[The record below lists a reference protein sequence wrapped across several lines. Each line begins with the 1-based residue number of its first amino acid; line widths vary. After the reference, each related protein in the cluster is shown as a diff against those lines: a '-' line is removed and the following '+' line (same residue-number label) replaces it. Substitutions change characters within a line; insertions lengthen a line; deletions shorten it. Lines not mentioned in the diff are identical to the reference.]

1 MFCYYILTDNQ
12 DQRQP
17 STTRTD
23 TTDNI
28 LIATIMIR
36 GGGGGDDKHKLG
48 WHVQTPVSHHSSQIQ
63 PNMLIRIEM
72 VGSLHFTSTIQ
83 QHKYEQMSLT
93 LSLLKG
99 STTCLAI
106 IESLS
111 SATQKSQKVL

>member
-1 MFCYYILTDNQ
+1 
-12 DQRQP
+12 
-17 STTRTD
+17 
-23 TTDNI
+23 
-28 LIATIMIR
+28 MIR
-36 GGGGGDDKHKLG
+36 GGGGDDKHKLG

-111 SATQKSQKVL
+111 SARHKYLHQDFLSLTFFCFGKIKTFNQNQHHFGLGETVEQ